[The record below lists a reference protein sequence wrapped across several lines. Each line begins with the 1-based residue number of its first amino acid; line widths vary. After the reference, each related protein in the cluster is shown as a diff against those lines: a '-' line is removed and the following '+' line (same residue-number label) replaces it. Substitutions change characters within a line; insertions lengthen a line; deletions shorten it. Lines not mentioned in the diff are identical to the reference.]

1 MIKPI
6 VLYHRDDQVTLAGYD
21 MVFTVDVV
29 DSPYALLKYFDN
41 GVATMAD
48 WEHFLDLT
56 KVH

>member
-6 VLYHRDDQVTLAGYD
+6 VLYQRHDQVTLAGYD
-21 MVFTVDVV
+21 IVFTVDVV
-29 DSPYALLKYFDN
+29 DLPYALLKYFDN